1 MKYSHCA
8 AAMNAPSAL
17 TFTSCVRSDPGGG
30 ECQCHSGG
38 GPGANKDEVQ
48 KLKKLPD
55 VFSVCTM
62 YTLCSQLLHSWLIT
76 FQESREELIGRLDSQ
91 YRALIDKYESLLD
104 VYNQTRESRDLEHV
118 TSETGPSI
126 REELGLMEVS
136 MDTLDIVTEGRGEE
150 GDTVYCLDKDGVK
163 EDENIAA
170 VCEMY
175 SESSSSGYCDNSEP
189 EELDME
195 AEETTG
201 GSESQE
207 TPAQTQS
214 RHIRRH
220 QTLFSQMFTLLN
232 SELNS

>member
-1 MKYSHCA
+1 M
-8 AAMNAPSAL
+8 
-17 TFTSCVRSDPGGG
+17 
-30 ECQCHSGG
+30 
-38 GPGANKDEVQ
+38 
-48 KLKKLPD
+48 
-55 VFSVCTM
+55 
-62 YTLCSQLLHSWLIT
+62 
-76 FQESREELIGRLDSQ
+76 
-91 YRALIDKYESLLD
+91 
-104 VYNQTRESRDLEHV
+104 YNQTRESRDLEHV

-136 MDTLDIVTEGRGEE
+136 MDTLDIVTEGRGLGDRGEE

-195 AEETTG
+195 AEETTEG
-201 GSESQE
+201 NESQSE

-220 QTLFSQMFTLLN
+220 QTLFSQMFALLN

>member
-1 MKYSHCA
+1 M
-8 AAMNAPSAL
+8 
-17 TFTSCVRSDPGGG
+17 
-30 ECQCHSGG
+30 
-38 GPGANKDEVQ
+38 
-48 KLKKLPD
+48 
-55 VFSVCTM
+55 
-62 YTLCSQLLHSWLIT
+62 
-76 FQESREELIGRLDSQ
+76 
-91 YRALIDKYESLLD
+91 
-104 VYNQTRESRDLEHV
+104 YNQTRESRDLEHV

-136 MDTLDIVTEGRGEE
+136 MDTLDIVTEGRDLGDRGEE

-195 AEETTG
+195 AEETTEG
-201 GSESQE
+201 NESQSE

-220 QTLFSQMFTLLN
+220 QTLFSQMFALLN